1 MPPDDCFRLQTWSRD
16 HHKKQNKRCWNV
28 ETILIW
34 RSSRKMNRNK
44 NLLILLHY
52 LWKKLSKLQK
62 KVFHAFS
69 SQVCSTANS
78 KFSSYISICD
88 INCIKIQTMSLVLS
102 SSILAETFCVLFT
115 SRHNSLATEKKV
127 QGGWTFFQS
136 CERNK
141 NIWSCTTTDTGR
153 AKRSYLTV
161 LGLSVA

>member
-1 MPPDDCFRLQTWSRD
+1 MPPDDCFCLQTWSRY

-44 NLLILLHY
+44 NLLILYY

-69 SQVCSTANS
+69 FQVCSTANS
-78 KFSSYISICD
+78 KFSSYISLCD
-88 INCIKIQTMSLVLS
+88 INFIKIQTMSLVLS
-102 SSILAETFCVLFT
+102 PSILAETFCVLFT

-127 QGGWTFFQS
+127 QGGWTFFES

-161 LGLSVA
+161 LGLSVS